1 MAIKFQYNKTSLNE
15 IGKQLKMRKNALPT
29 LKNKESAL
37 RMEVK
42 RAKDHSEKLIEDL
55 EAALQKYDYL
65 AALWNE
71 FEPGLVS
78 IVDIDLVTVKVAG
91 VKCPELK
98 SIRYEISPFNTFIK
112 PAWYIDGVA
121 ILKDLSRLGIESEV
135 YEEKR
140 RILDFQRKKTT
151 QKVNL
156 YEKVQIPGY
165 QEAIRKIKRYM
176 EDEENLSKASSK
188 IVKQRHAEE
197 ETEEVMEESGN
208 D

>member
-71 FEPGLVS
+71 FEPGL
-78 IVDIDLVTVKVAG
+78 IRITDIHLKTVKVAG
-91 VKCPELK
+91 VKIPQLDGIDYELK
-98 SIRYEISPFNTFIK
+98 PFNAFTK
-112 PAWYIDGVA
+112 PAWYADGVR
-121 ILKDLSRLGIESEV
+121 ILQDITRLGIESEV
-135 YEEKR
+135 FEQRR
-140 RILDFQRKKTT
+140 RILDYQRKKTT

-156 YEKVQIPGY
+156 Y
-165 QEAIRKIKRYM
+165 
-176 EDEENLSKASSK
+176 
-188 IVKQRHAEE
+188 
-197 ETEEVMEESGN
+197 
-208 D
+208 